1 LEAEKLDLFKTLEV
15 QKIKNDTLELQGM
28 KDRKE
33 VEQLKTLMAETMAEN
48 KQLLMV
54 IKEERDKCHDLGDS
68 LKK

>member
-28 KDRKE
+28 KDRAE